1 MQKSKFFFIITLFFA
16 VCAFYTT
23 FYGFFVAGG
32 AKFSDVSQTN
42 LLQTNQ
48 TQWFTR
54 KGKVVMI
61 LLDAL
66 RFDYLFPNGDIVG
79 NKQFPQNKLKKLNEA
94 YVKSPENFVIMRARA
109 DAPTMTVN
117 RIPCIATGNIPPKDA
132 LLEALQASPAVE
144 DNLPKQLRMLGRKSY
159 FAGDPLWAEYFPK
172 DFTETCLAEGFNLK
186 DTTVD
191 HKSIRFVNSKINDDN
206 FDLILGHM
214 LSVDHMGHAYGL
226 ADPRMAEQIAAN
238 DQVISDII
246 ETIDDDTTLVIL
258 GDHGVLFNGVHGGG
272 SLDETSTAIVA
283 YHKKGFQKYQ
293 QKGLSKVMRSINETT
308 LSVKQQDIAPTL
320 AMLMGTPIPFSNM
333 GQIINDIYPTNDYTG
348 DCAKTA
354 FEAQMLQDNY
364 LNSLQIRKYA
374 EKFQLETHLFSAQ
387 EVAKINNRAQE
398 VDSLYQKAMGMY
410 NDTTQCEFSAFQEAA
425 INGVLSS
432 QKFSEEVYS
441 LVRDS
446 GAFDMPLVYQGIA
459 LSVLVLMLWILVIQY
474 IYRNSHDEKDLEL
487 WNRKNL
493 STLMKK
499 SAGLVVALSVL
510 SVIVWFWNKKRA
522 YCVTAGVIFT
532 ALWFFGIL
540 CQPFFVAFVKR
551 SRGIKQQQKEAI
563 QEKGQQEELTINDLT
578 SSVVRVENLMANNNN
593 LENFLI
599 KEDEERQFRIP
610 PLLQSNL
617 PFLLKSPLYTLAAIG
632 IIVSCVISVHL
643 GSFDKITEKYVDP
656 ASPFIVLLCLAYRVH
671 KLFPHKF
678 NPVVPLTFV
687 ACLFLFFK
695 NIMFTS
701 ERLRI
706 SLGLILILD
715 FVWDEIYQIVKKKTS
730 KKLWGAAFL
739 TCFGL
744 LIPYH
749 LIDNSDNYLVEI
761 VIPRLL
767 WAALLGIAIAS
778 CFLLKEIQALK
789 KNLQLCLILYLILLQ
804 KSSEVISFAV
814 VLTMMR
820 VCNQLFKNVKPLN
833 YLYPLTMALLCQFG
847 LHILKHDDF
856 HVPSKFDQGFIGLHD
871 FNIVL
876 SPLMIVLNIT
886 TSYILGLSFMG
897 YYNENEEKIALNQEH
912 WEVIKKRNIIL
923 FIFMFSVIYFG
934 AAVKCYFWRYFFL
947 EEAQEK
953 FVMDSAIYFL
963 VTIGGFSMF

>member
-1 MQKSKFFFIITLFFA
+1 MQKSKIFFIITSFFA

-42 LLQTNQ
+42 LIQPDQ

-117 RIPCIATGNIPPKDA
+117 RIPCIAGGNIPPKDA

-191 HKSIRFVNSKINDDN
+191 HKSILFVQSKISDNN

-226 ADPRMAEQIAAN
+226 ADPRMAEHIAVN

-246 ETIDDDTTLVIL
+246 DKIDDDTTLIIL

-272 SLDETSTAIVA
+272 SLDEMSTAIVA
-283 YHKKGFQKYQ
+283 YRKKGFQKYQ
-293 QKGLSKVMRSINETT
+293 QKNVAKVMRSINETT

-320 AMLMGTPIPFSNM
+320 AMLMGIPIPFSNM
-333 GQIINDIYPTNDYTG
+333 GQIINDIYPVMEGTG
-348 DCAKTA
+348 TCAKTA
-354 FEAQMLQDNY
+354 FEAQMLKDNY

-387 EVAKINNRAQE
+387 EIAQINNRAAE
-398 VDSLYQKAMGMY
+398 VDSLYQKAMSLY
-410 NDTTQCEFSAFQEAA
+410 NDTKQCESLAFQEAA
-425 INGVLSS
+425 VNGVLSS

-446 GAFDMPLVYQGIA
+446 GAFDMPLVYQGIG
-459 LSVLVLMLWILVIQY
+459 LSVVILMLYILVIQY
-474 IYRNSHDEKDLEL
+474 IYKNGHNEGDLEL
-487 WNRKNL
+487 LNMKNIKSLMRRSL
-493 STLMKK
+493 SF
-499 SAGLVVALSVL
+499 VVLLSIV
-510 SVIVWFWNKKRA
+510 SVIIWFWNKKLA
-522 YCVTAGVIFT
+522 YCLTAAIIFA

-540 CQPFFVAFVKR
+540 CQPFFIALSKQIR
-551 SRGIKQQQKEAI
+551 KTKQQQV
-563 QEKGQQEELTINDLT
+563 QGQEELTINDLT
-578 SSVVRVENLMANNNN
+578 SSV
-593 LENFLI
+593 LI
-599 KEDEERQFRIP
+599 KEDEESCGRFGTP

-617 PFLLKSPLYTLAAIG
+617 PFILKSPLYTLAAIG
-632 IIVSCVISVHL
+632 IIVGCVISVHL
-643 GSFDKITEKYVDP
+643 GTFDKVTEKYVDP
-656 ASPFIVLLCLAYRVH
+656 ASPFVVLLSLAWRTH

-678 NPVVPLTFV
+678 NPVIPLTLIICV
-687 ACLFLFFK
+687 VLFFK
-695 NIMFTS
+695 DIMFTS

-706 SLGLILILD
+706 SLGLLLILD
-715 FVWDEIYQIVKKKTS
+715 FVWNEIVKMKTGN
-730 KKLWGAAFL
+730 KIWGAAFL

-749 LIDNSDNYLVEI
+749 MIDNSDNYLVEI

-767 WAALLGIAIAS
+767 WAALLGIAITS
-778 CFLLKEIQALK
+778 CFLLKEIQVLK
-789 KNLQLCLILYLILLQ
+789 KTLQLCLILYLILLQ
-804 KSSEVISFAV
+804 KSSEVISFAI
-814 VLTMMR
+814 VLTMLR
-820 VCNQLFKNVKPLN
+820 VCNELFKNVKPLN
-833 YLYPLTMALLCQFG
+833 YLYPLVVALLCQFG

-871 FNIVL
+871 FNIIL

-886 TSYILGLSFMG
+886 TSYILGLVFMG
-897 YYNENEEKIALNQEH
+897 YYNQNEEKINQNQEH

-953 FVMDSAIYFL
+953 FMMDSAIYFL
-963 VTIGGFSMF
+963 VTIGGISMF